1 MYVTTVFSTEIKNKK
16 NVKMITIKY
25 SYQDSVNLTYPPKI
39 QFGGV
44 LFPFFGG
51 T

>member
-25 SYQDSVNLTYPPKI
+25 SYQDSVNLTYPPKTI
-39 QFGGV
+39 WGS
-44 LFPFFGG
+44 LPFGG